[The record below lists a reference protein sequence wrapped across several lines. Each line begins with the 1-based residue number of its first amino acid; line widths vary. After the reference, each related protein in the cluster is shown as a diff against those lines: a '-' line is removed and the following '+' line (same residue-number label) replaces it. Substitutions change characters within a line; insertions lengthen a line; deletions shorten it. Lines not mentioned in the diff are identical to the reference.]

1 MYAYVLYIGGHGI
14 LYVLNLF
21 PFRGQGAI
29 CEYFNLCIF
38 GRRCCVT
45 VKMDIERTHTMPHC
59 SLCSICGS
67 KYNQSLVAHQL
78 IICLSCCEVSNNVN
92 SFLLYSHANLPE
104 LETVVSLSVAE
115 TVRTEVKWTIGVKR
129 TTDGEGDSSES
140 KSGAEDTLCIL
151 YYKYSAYM

>member
-38 GRRCCVT
+38 GRRCCVP
-45 VKMDIERTHTMPHC
+45 VKMDIERPHTMPHC

-78 IICLSCCEVSNNVN
+78 IICLSCCKVSNNVD
-92 SFLLYSHANLPE
+92 SFLLYSHATRSARVGNCCFF
-104 LETVVSLSVAE
+104 VCG
-115 TVRTEVKWTIGVKR
+115 R
-129 TTDGEGDSSES
+129 DGENWSEVDNRRETHYRQRRRFEWEH
-140 KSGAEDTLCIL
+140 KWRRGYIMYIVLQI
-151 YYKYSAYM
+151 